1 MSDTNFPIKRGFVF
15 PGQGSQSLGMGKD
28 LAEAFPAAAAVFEE
42 VNDALGEDLTSIMW
56 GEDLNALTLTE
67 NAQPALMA
75 VSLAVVRA
83 LESEGYEL
91 SNQGS
96 FVAGHSLGEYSA
108 LAAAGVLTIR
118 DTAKLLKLRGSSMQ
132 AAVSVGQGAMAAIIG
147 LSKDQVEILVH
158 EVITE
163 TNLVCALANDNAP
176 GQAVISGALKA
187 VEIGMAKANQA
198 GAKRALKL
206 PVSAPFHC
214 ELMAPA
220 AKVMG
225 KALSE
230 TVLSKFNLPLIAN
243 VTAEKTTDTGK
254 VVPMLVEQI
263 TGQVR
268 WTESMQYAAE
278 NGITQVVELG
288 AGKVLSGLSKRIDSR
303 LSALHAGTL
312 QGIEALI
319 N

>member
-1 MSDTNFPIKRGFVF
+1 MSDINFPINRGFVF

-91 SNQGS
+91 SNHGS

-147 LSKDQVEILVH
+147 LSKDQVEILVD
-158 EVITE
+158 EVRKE

-176 GQAVISGALKA
+176 GQAVISGASKA

-214 ELMAPA
+214 ALMAPA
-220 AKVMG
+220 AKVMSR
-225 KALSE
+225 ALSE

-268 WTESMQYAAE
+268 WTESMQYAAK
-278 NGITQVVELG
+278 NGVTQVVELG